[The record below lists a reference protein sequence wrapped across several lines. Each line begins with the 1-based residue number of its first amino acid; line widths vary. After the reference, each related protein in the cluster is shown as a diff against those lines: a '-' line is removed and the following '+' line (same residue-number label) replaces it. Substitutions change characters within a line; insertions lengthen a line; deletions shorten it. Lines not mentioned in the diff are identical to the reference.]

1 MPTVYPRS
9 STVVYLPPISVP
21 INLTVPTISGVA
33 AVNQTLAATPGTF
46 SGGFLTL
53 TYQWKADGVAIVG
66 ATGLTYLLTA
76 TETGKV
82 ITITETATNGA
93 GAASATSAP
102 TGAVAGGTVG
112 QPIGFLLLLTYAA

>member
-1 MPTVYPRS
+1 MPFVYPRS

-21 INLTVPTISGVA
+21 ANLTVPTISGVA
-33 AVNQTLAATPGTF
+33 AVGQTLTATPGTF

-53 TYQWKADGVAIVG
+53 SYQWKADGVAILG
-66 ATGLTYLLTA
+66 ATALTYLLTA

-93 GAASATSAP
+93 GSASATSAA
-102 TGAVAGGTVG
+102 TGAVIGGTVG
-112 QPIGFLLLLTYAA
+112 QPIGFLLLLTHAA

>member
-21 INLTVPTISGVA
+21 VNLTAPTIAGTA
-33 AVNQTLAATPGTF
+33 AVNQTLTATPGTF

-53 TYQWKADGVAIVG
+53 TYQWKADGVAILG

-76 TETGKV
+76 TEAGAV

-93 GAASATSAP
+93 GSASATSAP
-102 TGAVAGGTVG
+102 TGTVVGGTVG
-112 QPIGFLLLLTYAA
+112 QPIGFLLLLTHAA